1 MKTMKNETHIE
12 GYVYEHKL
20 EKKVSGDASKN
31 PGTVYI
37 AGTLSIATDEACTNV
52 IPVSFSYV
60 TEITSKGNPNK
71 SFEILE
77 AIIDKKIKTVMADGK
92 EAAGMLRIDS
102 ALELN
107 EWYDKDG
114 QLVSVRRNG
123 GGFIHQTNELCKEDG
138 RATFETD
145 IVITGCKRI
154 EANPEKETPEK
165 MIVKGCIFNF
175 RNELLP
181 MEFTVLH
188 PGAMSY
194 FEGLEASTKNPAFTR
209 VKGKQVS
216 QVTVRKIEETSAWGD
231 VSIREV
237 KSSSKDFI
245 INWAQPDIYEW
256 DDKSTILA
264 SELGEAIAN
273 REVHLADIK
282 KRQDEYQAR
291 KGSAIPAAPTKGGY
305 EF

>member
-20 EKKVSGDASKN
+20 EKKVSGEKSKN
-31 PGTVYI
+31 PGTTYI

-52 IPVSFSYV
+52 IPVAFTYV
-60 TEITSKGNPNK
+60 TEVTSKGNSNK
-71 SFEILE
+71 SYEILE
-77 AIIDKKIKTVMADGK
+77 AIINGKIKTVMADGK

-107 EWYDKDG
+107 EWYDKEG
-114 QLVSVRRNG
+114 QLVSVRRNA

-154 EANPEKETPEK
+154 EANAEKETPEK

-175 RNELLP
+175 RKELLP

-188 PGAMSY
+188 PGAMDY
-194 FEGLEASTKNPAFTR
+194 FDSLEASTKNPVFTK
-209 VKGKQVS
+209 VKGRQVS

-231 VSIREV
+231 TSIREV

-245 INWAQPDIYEW
+245 INWAQQDTYEW
-256 DDKSTILA
+256 DDASTILA

-273 REVHLADIK
+273 REIHLADLK
-282 KRQDEYQAR
+282 KRQDDYQAQ
-291 KGSAIPAAPTKGGY
+291 KGSAIPAAPTKSEY
-305 EF
+305 SF